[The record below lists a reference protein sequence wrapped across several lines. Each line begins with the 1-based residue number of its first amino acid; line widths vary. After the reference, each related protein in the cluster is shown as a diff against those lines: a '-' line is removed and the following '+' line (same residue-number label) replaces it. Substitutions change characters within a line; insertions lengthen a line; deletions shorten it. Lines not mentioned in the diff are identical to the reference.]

1 MKNSKWMRFLLI
13 VVSVAMVLSLFA
25 CGDKGGNEG
34 ETTTAAPEGTTAAP
48 ENTTV
53 AGGETTTVAGG
64 ETTTVAGGED
74 TTVAGGEDTTVAGG
88 EDTTVAGGEDT
99 TVAGGEDTTVAGGED
114 TTVAPEPV
122 YEGNW
127 HCSVDA
133 FVADM
138 DGNLGA
144 YETGN
149 YDAIDTLIAAAST
162 CKANGITILDSAGT
176 AYSSVNANYVWFAAG
191 WIAVDGHDVA
201 NFACN
206 VYDAEGNLLKTVALG
221 LNPAEEGVV
230 NHVANNMGYAEGT
243 VSYRVKFDAA
253 ELVNLMPYA
262 GQTVTVVYTVD
273 VVGTEFTIDLVELE
287 VEVPALPEGYISG
300 SVLAGLANPD
310 HLDSTVDDD
319 GYVTFTGKTGDNNIM
334 LNSVVTGTPKY
345 AVMKYKTTT
354 AGAHATVYATT
365 TSGSIGGNVKVGL
378 TADGE
383 WHIIAFALENSAD
396 YTIADGEAVTF
407 LRLDVCETA
416 PGTETITIAYLQFC
430 DSLEGI
436 NVDKNFQKCVDGEG
450 IDGVNY
456 TFGGWAGVDG
466 YTLSGVTLYITDAN
480 GNVTPVALEN
490 TDDESVALRWHERS
504 DITTHLINN
513 SGFAANTLGYAIRIS
528 GSLEGWAEQT
538 VTLTIKVTVS
548 DGTVITVHES
558 TQTVGAAP
566 VEDNTNAPEDNTN
579 APEDNTNA
587 PEDNTNAPEDN
598 TNAPEDSTNAPA
610 DDVTVE
616 NIVLSVDT
624 LALPEQAYSA
634 GKATVGGVE
643 FEYIQL
649 GNYGDGIQMRDKN
662 GNTSSV
668 WNTAAFAAGIAR
680 IELVYSDS
688 KDVTYANADAVI
700 FTFGNEVKGA
710 TYTTK
715 LSTTAGEK
723 TYTITPDAETY
734 TFLTIEHD
742 LGYSMYW
749 KSITIVFADG
759 TTATID

>member
-64 ETTTVAGGED
+64 ET
-74 TTVAGGEDTTVAGG
+74 
-88 EDTTVAGGEDT
+88 TTVAGGEDT

-354 AGAHATVYATT
+354 AGAHATIYATT

-378 TADGE
+378 ATDGE

-436 NVDKNFQKCVDGEG
+436 NVDKNFQKHVDSET

-456 TFGGWAGVDG
+456 TFNGWAGVDG

-490 TDDESVALRWHERS
+490 TDDETVALRWHERS
-504 DITTHLINN
+504 DITTHLINQ
-513 SGFAANTLGYAIRIS
+513 GFAANTLGYAIRIS

-598 TNAPEDSTNAPA
+598 TAAPA
-610 DDVTVE
+610 E
-616 NIVLSVDT
+616 EVLIDATYSKAV
-624 LALPEQAYSA
+624 PEQLTYITNNESYPDPSFYNGDGGLKMNFVNMGMQTVAFEAKSSVKVTLVVNALNENSKSENVDVDAFTFYGLDANGEVVATATLNALVVGDNEVVLA
-634 GKATVGGVE
+634 GEGIVAVKVIMTDYYHNGNACCNVSVGGLKVV
-643 FEYIQL
+643 
-649 GNYGDGIQMRDKN
+649 G
-662 GNTSSV
+662 
-668 WNTAAFAAGIAR
+668 
-680 IELVYSDS
+680 
-688 KDVTYANADAVI
+688 
-700 FTFGNEVKGA
+700 
-710 TYTTK
+710 
-715 LSTTAGEK
+715 
-723 TYTITPDAETY
+723 
-734 TFLTIEHD
+734 
-742 LGYSMYW
+742 
-749 KSITIVFADG
+749 
-759 TTATID
+759 

>member
-25 CGDKGGNEG
+25 CGDKGGKND

-64 ETTTVAGGED
+64 ETTTVAGGE
-74 TTVAGGEDTTVAGG
+74 TTVAGGETTTVAGG
-88 EDTTVAGGEDT
+88 ETTVAGGEDT

-138 DGNLGA
+138 DGNLGDWA
-144 YETGN
+144 NGN
-149 YDAIDTLIAAAST
+149 YDAIDTIIGASST

-221 LNPAEEGVV
+221 LNPAEDGVV

-319 GYVTFTGKTGDNNIM
+319 GYVTFTGKTGDNNIV
-334 LNSVVTGTPKY
+334 LTSVVTGTPKY

-365 TSGSIGGNVKVGL
+365 TSGGIGGNVKVGL
-378 TADGE
+378 ATDGE

-396 YTIADGEAVTF
+396 YTIADGEAITF

-430 DSLEGI
+430 DSIEGI
-436 NVDKNFQKCVDGEG
+436 NVDKNFQKNVDSEG

-456 TFGGWAGVDG
+456 SFNGWAGVDG
-466 YTLSGVTLYITDAN
+466 YTLSGVTLYITDAT
-480 GNVTPVALEN
+480 GNVTPVVLEN

-513 SGFAANTLGYAIRIS
+513 SGFSADTLGYAIRIS
-528 GSLEGWAEQT
+528 GSLEAWAEQT
-538 VTLTIKVTVS
+538 VTLTIKVTVA

-566 VEDNTNAPEDNTN
+566 EDT
-579 APEDNTNA
+579 
-587 PEDNTNAPEDN
+587 

-624 LALPEQAYSA
+624 LDLPEQAYSA
-634 GKATVGGVE
+634 GKTTVGGVE

-680 IELVYSDS
+680 IEIVYSDS
-688 KDVTYANADAVI
+688 KDVTYANDDAVI

-742 LGYSMYW
+742 LGYTMYW